1 MAEPNP
7 YEAPSAELVDHRTV
21 VDDARLADRGA
32 RLLAA
37 IMDTVILLAINLPL
51 MWFSGY
57 IETVMQSAARG
68 AQEPFATTL
77 MWSAIGFAIFIVV
90 QGVPLAR
97 SGQTIGKK
105 LLRIRI
111 AHLDGSQPTLATLIV
126 KRYLPVNAVNVVP
139 FVGGLLGL
147 INVLLIFRADR
158 RCGHDL
164 VAGTQVVKTD

>member
-7 YEAPSAELVDHRTV
+7 YEAPSAALVDHGTV
-21 VDDARLADRGA
+21 ADDAHLADRGV

-37 IMDTVILLAINLPL
+37 IIDTVLLLAINLPL
-51 MWFSGY
+51 MWSSGY
-57 IETVMQSAARG
+57 LESVMGSAARG
-68 AQEPFATTL
+68 VQESWVTTL
-77 MWSAIGFAIFIVV
+77 MWTAIGFAIFVVV

-111 AHLDGSQPTLATLIV
+111 AHLDGSKPTLATLLA
-126 KRYLPVNAVNVVP
+126 KRYLPVNAINVVP

-164 VAGTQVVKTD
+164 VAGTQVVKIG